1 MKNAAMSSKQSQIK
15 RDASKQS
22 RWNNASN
29 RVARVHE
36 WRRTEEH
43 WIGTIREKCHMHK
56 VVFFLFLPDGRVNV
70 LPASN
75 AWCTYPLLP
84 LLMTVYTPEVMLY
97 RLTNHTPNIVHCRF
111 PIHASTTY
119 SLGSNA
125 NRRQQ
130 QPTQKLDKLKWAD
143 FCVCCF
149 HKFSCRLLFVKRW
162 CDCCV
167 WTSEAMQRWNYY
179 HEPLVF
185 NSHC

>member
-1 MKNAAMSSKQSQIK
+1 MKMKNAAMSSKQSQIN

-56 VVFFLFLPDGRVNV
+56 VVFFSSLPDGRVNV

-125 NRRQQ
+125 NRRTTTTDAETRQ
-130 QPTQKLDKLKWAD
+130 TEMGGFL
-143 FCVCCF
+143 CVL
-149 HKFSCRLLFVKRW
+149 FSQIL
-162 CDCCV
+162 
-167 WTSEAMQRWNYY
+167 M
-179 HEPLVF
+179 
-185 NSHC
+185 